1 MVEVSGGGIDV
12 AHDDHETDK
21 PQEKKDDPYTLF
33 DTVDH
38 DEQMEKDDVPI
49 CPPETDS
56 DVPPTPTSLA
66 STPESGFLN
75 EENVEEELAELVPG
89 GVGRAIPGLPSRQ
102 KHGLII
108 EFCCQENSAISR
120 VANHLGVGYF
130 GITKQSLDITDRAVF
145 DQFLVWLQVE
155 IQESGAPIHLWGS
168 LPCTKWSPW
177 QTMAVHKYGEKYA
190 EKLEIARD
198 ESRLMVERFAEAG
211 QLVQLSRGGSQTF
224 EWSKDS
230 TGWDEPVVQ
239 QMLDMLDLKTRKR
252 GRMCIWLGNQR

>member
-1 MVEVSGGGIDV
+1 LVEVSGGGIDV

-145 DQFLVWLQVE
+145 DQFLV
-155 IQESGAPIHLWGS
+155 
-168 LPCTKWSPW
+168 
-177 QTMAVHKYGEKYA
+177 
-190 EKLEIARD
+190 
-198 ESRLMVERFAEAG
+198 
-211 QLVQLSRGGSQTF
+211 
-224 EWSKDS
+224 
-230 TGWDEPVVQ
+230 
-239 QMLDMLDLKTRKR
+239 
-252 GRMCIWLGNQR
+252 